1 MNGKK
6 CQEETEMPKH
16 VFPADFVWGA
26 ATAAYQIEGAVREDG
41 RGESIWDRFSHT
53 PGKIQGGDTGDV
65 ACDHYHRYR
74 EDVALMREMGLKG
87 YRFSIAWPRIVPDGK
102 GALNPKGLDFYNALV
117 DRLLANGITPYATL
131 YHWELPQLL
140 QDRGGWDNRDTAAYF
155 AEYAA
160 VVFESLGDRIR
171 HWITLNEPSVV
182 AYNGHAIGEHAP
194 GFIDYALAVRV
205 SHHLNLAHARAVAAY
220 RQLNQGGVIG
230 TTLNLTS
237 VYPVGNAP
245 EDGAAAR
252 IADGMYNRWFLDPVL
267 KGAYPRDILELFG
280 QKLQAPVIQAGDLD
294 RIAAAPIDFLGLN
307 YYSRL
312 LVRSAPSSP
321 FGYEAVRGAGP
332 CTAMGWEIY
341 PDGLYDLLV
350 RLDRDYGH
358 PRLLVTENG
367 AAFDDPLQAGRVAD
381 PERIAYLREHFL
393 AARRAI
399 ESGVRLEG
407 YFVWSLLDNFE
418 WAHGYSRR
426 FGLIYVDYPTQERI
440 WKDSARW
447 YQGVIR
453 QNGV

>member
-1 MNGKK
+1 
-6 CQEETEMPKH
+6 MPKH
-16 VFPADFVWGA
+16 VFPVDFVWGA

-87 YRFSIAWPRIVPDGK
+87 YRFSIAWPRIVPAGK

-160 VVFESLGDRIR
+160 VVFESLGDRVR

-194 GFIDYALAVRV
+194 GFTDYALAVRV

-237 VYPVGNAP
+237 VYPAGNAP

-280 QKLQAPVIQAGDLD
+280 QKLQAPVIQAGDLE